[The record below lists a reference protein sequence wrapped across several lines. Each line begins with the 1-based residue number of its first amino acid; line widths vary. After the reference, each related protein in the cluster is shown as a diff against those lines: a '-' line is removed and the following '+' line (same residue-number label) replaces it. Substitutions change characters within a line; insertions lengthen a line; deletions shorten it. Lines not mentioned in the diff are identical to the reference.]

1 MWRAQ
6 QNVCKLPHFYGPP
19 SSRPTVLTLRGLAC
33 THDTSRH
40 SGFLFRRSRRRER
53 ICLDRWGIFRSPPS
67 TVSQH
72 VQHNR
77 KMVLNADV
85 SPCTHT
91 WILSQK
97 SHVFPFPRP
106 LRIEVDRTEHFWM
119 QAGSGQRKANPKG
132 HHCVTATPHILLVL
146 RRPSFWV
153 RYELI
158 ATTFCITWTLPL

>member
-1 MWRAQ
+1 MAPLIKTPKMHHGL
-6 QNVCKLPHFYGPP
+6 VCVYSTRTP
-19 SSRPTVLTLRGLAC
+19 
-33 THDTSRH
+33 THDTHITPFRIFILS
-40 SGFLFRRSRRRER
+40 RRSRRRER
-53 ICLDRWGIFRSPPS
+53 IALPLGHLRSPPS

-85 SPCTHT
+85 SRNFATCTHT